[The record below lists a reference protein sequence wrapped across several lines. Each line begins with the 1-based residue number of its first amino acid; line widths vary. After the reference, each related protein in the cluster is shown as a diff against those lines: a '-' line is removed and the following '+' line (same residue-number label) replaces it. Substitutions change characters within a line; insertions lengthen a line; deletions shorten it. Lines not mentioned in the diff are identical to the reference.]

1 MQTQRP
7 LFLAPT
13 ASIIVTAKP
22 HLHCPGVLA
31 TVELACSR
39 GVCIPVTT
47 RSDARAFVRTPRR
60 APGSLESG
68 STTHGV
74 TWLRRSWTPSASAML
89 RCVSECVPANRP
101 KLARVCDRVRSG
113 QGSDHIVRIGLADME
128 LRFAAGNTG
137 VWAKWQCGFLDG
149 GQDQGRRRPRHAT
162 GSRCRALCLG
172 HRMLGRP
179 PPLES
184 WTVNGLLHWST
195 WQLALTARTGL
206 LSLPRRKRRS
216 ETGREKRGSRPRD
229 PVQRGPQSRRPSSG
243 MNGRLRGDVTLA
255 STYHERVLDK
265 PNCVSGLRPEDQQ
278 RDVAACHASG
288 CYQDW
293 FEPMRHRD
301 RVSRI

>member
-1 MQTQRP
+1 MLTRR
-7 LFLAPT
+7 
-13 ASIIVTAKP
+13 
-22 HLHCPGVLA
+22 LH
-31 TVELACSR
+31 
-39 GVCIPVTT
+39 T
-47 RSDARAFVRTPRR
+47 RHHSVRRSGICSDAMAR
-60 APGSLESG
+60 PGSLESG

-74 TWLRRSWTPSASAML
+74 TWLRRSWTPSPSAML

-101 KLARVCDRVRSG
+101 NFARVCDRVRSG

-128 LRFAAGNTG
+128 LRFAAATRESGQSGSAGSWMG
-137 VWAKWQCGFLDG
+137 VRIN
-149 GQDQGRRRPRHAT
+149 GRRRPRHAT

-265 PNCVSGLRPEDQQ
+265 PNCVRACGPKTSSETWLPAMP
-278 RDVAACHASG
+278 VAAT
-288 CYQDW
+288 QDW